1 MADGALGRGICRATI
16 DSKLVL
22 VIMNISPRRLVL
34 GAACGLGAV
43 LCLGSIIGWHI
54 WSAPATPENGRE
66 LAKLLLPDGDGTQAK
81 ELIADSDPRVSFIEI
96 EGEKIRVT
104 EVDGKRYYAGPP
116 GVFVICDL
124 QNNVIGIQRNPDE
137 KAKFDAAYREHKNK
151 MSRLRLDEVPQ

>member
-1 MADGALGRGICRATI
+1 M
-16 DSKLVL
+16 S
-22 VIMNISPRRLVL
+22 
-34 GAACGLGAV
+34 
-43 LCLGSIIGWHI
+43 
-54 WSAPATPENGRE
+54 GRE
-66 LAKLLLPDGDGTQAK
+66 LAKLLLPDAGATQTK

-116 GVFVICDL
+116 SVFVICDL

-151 MSRLRLDEVPQ
+151 MSRLHLDEVPK